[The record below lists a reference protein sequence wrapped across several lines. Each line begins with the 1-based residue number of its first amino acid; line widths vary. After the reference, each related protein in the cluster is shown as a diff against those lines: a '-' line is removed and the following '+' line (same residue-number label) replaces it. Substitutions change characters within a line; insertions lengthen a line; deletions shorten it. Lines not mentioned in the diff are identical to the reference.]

1 MERRGERGRGTG
13 QGAKM
18 GVDAALLLVDRGE
31 VSGRRGGKAGGYGN
45 TTIGVGKEVERKEE
59 KRVGKGSGCGRE

>member
-1 MERRGERGRGTG
+1 
-13 QGAKM
+13 M